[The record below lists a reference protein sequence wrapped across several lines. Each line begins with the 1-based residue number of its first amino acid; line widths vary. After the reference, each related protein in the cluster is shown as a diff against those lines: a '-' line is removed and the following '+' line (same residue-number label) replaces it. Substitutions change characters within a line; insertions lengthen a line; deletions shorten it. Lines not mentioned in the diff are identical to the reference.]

1 MASFNQVTVMGNL
14 CADIDLRDAGG
25 TSVTDI
31 RMAVN
36 DRVKRG
42 DEWVE
47 EPTFFSVTVWGRQAE
62 LCDEYLSKGS
72 QILVSGRLK
81 MDEWED
87 KDTGDKRSRLKV
99 VAQNVTFCGSGGG
112 GGGGGDKSYSHD
124 NGGLVGNVEM
134 PAVPF

>member
-1 MASFNQVTVMGNL
+1 MASFNQVTVMGNI

-25 TSVTDI
+25 TPVTDI

-47 EPTFFSVTVWGRQAE
+47 EPTFFTVTVWGRQAE
-62 LCDEYLSKGS
+62 LCDEYLAKGS
-72 QILVSGRLK
+72 QVLVSGRLK
-81 MDEWED
+81 MDQWED
-87 KDTGDKRSRLKV
+87 RDTGESRSRLKI
-99 VAQNVTFCGSGGG
+99 VAQNVTFCGGKKDNDNWTHDGGG
-112 GGGGGDKSYSHD
+112 R
-124 NGGLVGNVEM
+124 VGNVEM

>member
-1 MASFNQVTVMGNL
+1 MASFNQVTVMGNI

-36 DRVKRG
+36 DRVKRN

-47 EPTFFSVTVWGRQAE
+47 EPTFFTVTVWGRQAE
-62 LCDEYLSKGS
+62 LCDEYLAKGS

-81 MDEWED
+81 MDSWED
-87 KDTGDKRSRLKV
+87 KDTGEKRSRLKV

-112 GGGGGDKSYSHD
+112 GGDKSYSHD
-124 NGGLVGNVEM
+124 NGGMVGNVEM